1 MSVSWVQYL
10 LYLQYMAIGLVMVCL
25 FAASYL
31 HITPVRE
38 LYLIKRGNLACAL
51 SFGGALLGFCL
62 PLASSI
68 AHSLSIPDF
77 MLWGCAAAVIQIAVY
92 FAAVAL
98 MRGEAAVEL
107 ENNNV
112 AVGSFF
118 GMLSLAVGLLNAAC
132 LT

>member
-1 MSVSWVQYL
+1 MSISLGQYL
-10 LYLQYMAIGLVMVCL
+10 LYLQYMLIGLAMTVL
-25 FAASYL
+25 FAAAYL

-38 LYLIKRGNLACAL
+38 LHLIKRGNLACAL

-68 AHSLSIPDF
+68 MHSLNITDF
-77 MLWGCAAAVIQIAVY
+77 MLWGLAAAVIQIMVY
-92 FAAVAL
+92 FVAATL
-98 MRGEAAVEL
+98 MRHDAVVEL

-112 AVGSFF
+112 AVGVFF
-118 GMLSLAVGLLNAAC
+118 GIASLATGILNAAC

>member
-1 MSVSWVQYL
+1 MSISLGQYL
-10 LYLQYMAIGLVMVCL
+10 LYLQYMLIGLAMVVV
-25 FAASYL
+25 FAAAYL

-38 LYLIKRGNLACAL
+38 LYLIKRGNLACTL

-68 AHSLSIPDF
+68 MHSLNISDF
-77 MLWGCAAAVIQIAVY
+77 ILWGLAAAVIQIAVY
-92 FAAVAL
+92 FAAATLLRRDAV
-98 MRGEAAVEL
+98 VEL

-112 AVGSFF
+112 AVGAFF
-118 GMLSLAVGLLNAAC
+118 GILSLSGGILNAAC